1 MEKKWAGARRELVK
15 NQIYNQD
22 NRNLDKKEFKSSQ
35 YQAAKTIQGWFR
47 NREQK
52 KMKEIL
58 ITATKNKTP
67 DEIDK
72 MIQVQQQKKQQA

>member
-1 MEKKWAGARRELVK
+1 MEKKWAGARRELVRNQKHNQNNK
-15 NQIYNQD
+15 NVKGD
-22 NRNLDKKEFKSSQ
+22 NKDWKSSQ
-35 YQAAKTIQGWFR
+35 YQAARTIQVWFR

-58 ITATKNKTP
+58 FAATKNKTP

-72 MIQVQQQKKQQA
+72 MMEVQ